1 MCLGLDLMNG
11 EKWGFDS
18 MVILFFSYF
27 SHPIEELN
35 LVFFVDVIWYHHL
48 SRCEHALTLEC
59 TANIALFIY
68 DKNLIFVFFRAFL
81 MLST

>member
-1 MCLGLDLMNG
+1 MERNG
-11 EKWGFDS
+11 VLTAWSYF
-18 MVILFFSYF
+18 FFSYF

-81 MLST
+81 MLSTQVI